1 MIKDFNIMLPADMIA
16 QAYDDRERYGPACFL
31 VGPLLGDIPEPYTVD
46 EFFLTDG
53 DLIADVQPDPKGYKK
68 EFAIVNGDLHLTTY
82 KGGVTM
88 SLINL
93 GSVVGPEGP
102 QGPQGIQGETGPQGP
117 QGIQGETGPQGPQGI
132 QGETGPQGPQGI
144 QGETGAQGPQG
155 IQGETGPQGPQ
166 GETGP
171 QGPTGATGAT
181 GPQGPTGPTGP
192 QGPAG
197 PQGPEGSLPDNFIVT
212 FSDSVSANGTY
223 TET

>member
-1 MIKDFNIMLPADMIA
+1 MLPADMIA
-16 QAYDDRERYGPACFL
+16 QAYDESKRYGPACFL
-31 VGPLLGDIPEPYTVD
+31 VGPLLGDIPEPYVVD
-46 EFFLTDG
+46 EFFLSDG
-53 DLIADVQPDPKGYKK
+53 ELIADVQPDPKGYKK
-68 EFAIVNGDLHLTTY
+68 EFTIVNGDLRLTTY

-88 SLINL
+88 SLVNL

-144 QGETGAQGPQG
+144 QGETGPQGPQG

-166 GETGP
+166 GIQGETGP
-171 QGPTGATGAT
+171 Q
-181 GPQGPTGPTGP
+181 
-192 QGPAG
+192 G

-212 FSDSVSANGTY
+212 FSDNISANGTY
-223 TET
+223 SET

>member
-1 MIKDFNIMLPADMIA
+1 MLPADMIA

-132 QGETGPQGPQGI
+132 QGETGPQGPQG
-144 QGETGAQGPQG
+144 
-155 IQGETGPQGPQ
+155 
-166 GETGP
+166 ETGP